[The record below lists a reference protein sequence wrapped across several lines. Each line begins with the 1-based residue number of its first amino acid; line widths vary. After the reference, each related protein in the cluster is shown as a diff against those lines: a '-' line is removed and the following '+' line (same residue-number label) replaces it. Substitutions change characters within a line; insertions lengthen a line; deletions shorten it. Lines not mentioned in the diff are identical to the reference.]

1 MTDAMEALYVYAQEY
16 LFSTLLAQ
24 EKGYNVHLTR
34 EEKDEEKYE
43 EQLHDILDESGQ
55 KILDSLIKTKLNIT
69 LSNKRAAFQAG
80 IRIALELSR

>member
-34 EEKDEEKYE
+34 EEKYE

-69 LSNKRAAFQAG
+69 LSNERAAFQAG